1 MYRDSYGFELSC
13 GSDEARDAYAAGMAA
28 AMSFDRSGIP
38 ELEAAVEADPD
49 FAMAQAL
56 LARQRMIYGRADE
69 MGGPIA
75 AASNGLERCTA
86 RERSALTVMLG
97 ALNGQPDVVGVAL
110 EHVRTYPGDA
120 MVLMHVVGPFGLL
133 AFSGDRQWQAKNA
146 ALMVDVKDHFP
157 ADDWWITAI
166 AAFNAGEVGQ
176 CAAALRLAERA
187 WQLEQNG
194 HTAHAMAHVQIEAQ
208 AFREGATFLDAWL
221 EVNAQSS
228 DLGHHLVWHRAL
240 LTLETDGAEGLLDQA
255 EARFA
260 NTNGSAPPIDLL
272 ADKVSLFWRLVLL
285 NVDVPDTHWQ
295 RAIGVASEYFRDAGF
310 AFADVH
316 RALLSPKLE
325 MSQRTAQLEAL
336 ETGSVAFLPA
346 IADAATAFA
355 NSDFAAAAALLE
367 PVLDEMIQVGG
378 SNPQRAIVRLIYE
391 EAVRRANPRVN

>member
-28 AMSFDRSGIP
+28 AMSFDHSGIP
-38 ELEAAVEADPD
+38 ELESAIEADPD

-75 AASNGLERCTA
+75 AASSGLERCTA

-97 ALNGQPDVVGVAL
+97 ALNGQPEAVKVAL

-157 ADDWWITAI
+157 EDDWWITAI
-166 AAFNAGEVGQ
+166 AAFNAGEVGHRRD
-176 CAAALRLAERA
+176 ALRLAERA
-187 WQLEQNG
+187 WQLKQNG
-194 HTAHAMAHVQIEAQ
+194 HTAHAMAHVQIEAH
-208 AFREGATFLDAWL
+208 AYREGAAFLDDWL
-221 EVNAQSS
+221 ELSVHSS

-240 LTLETDGAEGLLDQA
+240 LALETDGAEGLLEQV
-255 EARFA
+255 EAQFA
-260 NTNGSAPPIDLL
+260 RTNGSAPPVDLL
-272 ADKVSLFWRLVLL
+272 ADKVSLLWRLELL
-285 NVDVPDTHWQ
+285 GMDVPSAHWQSAVDV
-295 RAIGVASEYFRDAGF
+295 VAEYFPESGF

-316 RALLSPKLE
+316 RALLAARQGEAPRERQLRELE
-325 MSQRTAQLEAL
+325 ERSAPC
-336 ETGSVAFLPA
+336 LPA
-346 IADAATAFA
+346 FARAFNAFA
-355 NSDFAAAAALLE
+355 DGDYSATCTLLE
-367 PVLDEMIQVGG
+367 PVLEETMGVGG
-378 SNPQRAIVRLIYE
+378 SNPQRAIVRLIYD
-391 EAVRRANPRVN
+391 EAMKRVLNG